1 MTSSSDEQLKIRL
14 LAAAK
19 TEFLSN
25 GYAGANVGRIASAAG
40 ISKKTVYKYVAS
52 KQALL
57 FEVMADV
64 LSGPAQRMAQA
75 SPEQSL
81 ASRLEL
87 YLEGFST
94 LAFSEQ
100 GLASYRLLM
109 SEGARF
115 PELAEAYVNSLDQY
129 ALQPVA
135 RELEQAARMGH
146 IVQQDYRLATRMLF
160 SMVAAETLRDAAI
173 GLGVVP
179 DEAQRKALVGQALSI
194 FLHGISGPARG

>member
-173 GLGVVP
+173 GLGEVP
-179 DEAQRKALVGQALSI
+179 GEAQRKALVGQALSI